1 MEVTGTVIQAG
12 HRRTKAGN
20 TFASV
25 LLTTPGGQDMRLRY
39 LADFAP
45 RVRKGQV
52 VTIDGIPMMHA
63 KINVGGVTVTIHDQE
78 G

>member
-12 HRRTKAGN
+12 HRRTKAGT

-25 LLTTPGGQDMRLRY
+25 LITTPSGQAMRLRY

-52 VTIDGIPMMHA
+52 ITIDGVPMMHA
-63 KINVGGVTVTIHDQE
+63 KTNVGGATVTIHDQE